1 MVDIEVCNYLDL
13 RLFISTT
20 AKGVR
25 NDVNSFVNDIRIV
38 MMLGY
43 EILLAHSLSQLCC
56 SSTSLLERGQLWQP
70 HCELTI

>member
-43 EILLAHSLSQLCC
+43 EIL
-56 SSTSLLERGQLWQP
+56 
-70 HCELTI
+70 